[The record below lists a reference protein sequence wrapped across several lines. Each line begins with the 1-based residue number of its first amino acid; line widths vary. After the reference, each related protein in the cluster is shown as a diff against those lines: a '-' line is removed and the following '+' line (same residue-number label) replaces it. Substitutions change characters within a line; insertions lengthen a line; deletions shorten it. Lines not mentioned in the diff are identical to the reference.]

1 MTIEEKINLVEE
13 MLAMPDM
20 AGMLDIDLSEC
31 APINTWIE
39 EDLDAVLILHE
50 QRFGDN

>member
-1 MTIEEKINLVEE
+1 MTIEEKVRLVEE
-13 MLAMPDM
+13 MFAMPDM

-31 APINTWIE
+31 APINKWIE
-39 EDLDAVLILHE
+39 EDLDAVLSLHE